1 MTETKAVAGE
11 VSGNITESKEK
22 VDRVRDILFGSYV
35 RDYGQKFDR
44 LNQELIRLNQE
55 IERLQEQLREQ
66 DKRQL
71 QQLQSAEQRLAQ
83 ALYDLDARHTEQ
95 AQQLGV
101 QMRSTER
108 AMFDEV
114 SRLSNQLNHNK
125 ADRTLLADLLI
136 ELGTNLKTTDPAPL
150 PVSVDLLDQ
159 LSEEL

>member
-150 PVSVDLLDQ
+150 PVGVDLLDQ

>member
-1 MTETKAVAGE
+1 MTEIKAVAGE

-44 LNQELIRLNQE
+44 LNQELMRLNQE
-55 IERLQEQLREQ
+55 MERLQEQLREQ
-66 DKRQL
+66 DKRQI
-71 QQLQSAEQRLAQ
+71 QQLQSAEQRLVQ
-83 ALYDLDARHTEQ
+83 AIYDLDARHTEQ

-101 QMRSTER
+101 RMQSTER
-108 AMFDEV
+108 VVFDEV
-114 SRLSNQLNHNK
+114 SRLSNQLNHSK

-150 PVSVDLLDQ
+150 PPSVDWLDQ